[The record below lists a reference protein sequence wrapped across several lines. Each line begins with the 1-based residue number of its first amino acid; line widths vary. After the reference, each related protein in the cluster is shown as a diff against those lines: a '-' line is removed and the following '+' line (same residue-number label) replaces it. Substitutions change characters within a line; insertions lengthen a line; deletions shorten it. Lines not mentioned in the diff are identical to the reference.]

1 LNDIIKCKLKNEI
14 VSLLARLLAVAVA
27 RLIAV
32 AKPTVAKPTVA
43 RLVAVHEEEWVEWVG
58 KKTHLPG
65 P

>member
-1 LNDIIKCKLKNEI
+1 MHDIIKCKLKNEI
-14 VSLLARLLAVAVA
+14 VSLLARLLAVTVA

-32 AKPTVAKPTVA
+32 AKPTVAK
-43 RLVAVHEEEWVEWVG
+43 LVAAREEEWVEWVG